1 MEDQIISAEL
11 LKKLEKLSAKF
22 EKSGQKL
29 SDYLDGMKHSQ
40 YLSYWDY
47 VHLETLLSLQRPKTD
62 LKDEMIFVTY
72 HQITELYFKLIL
84 WELDQLTTAS
94 NSEASAI
101 EASAESGPKEVSS
114 KVDAKTFLDKIQ
126 RINRYFRQ
134 LENSFSVMTEGMER
148 EQFAK
153 FRMALM
159 PSSGFQSVQYRLIEI
174 ASTDAVNL
182 VHPNHVL
189 WLSADSTDRE
199 FLDRLYWK
207 AGSRDTKTGQKNLTL
222 RQFEEKYD
230 KMLLGKIGEFRECN
244 LRQKMLPFIQP
255 ESPNS
260 EKIIAELRTF
270 DQLAN
275 VYWPLAHFKAAVR
288 YLVSGKEDKPATGGT
303 NWRKYLP
310 PRYQRI
316 TFFPELWTDEEKENW
331 GKSWVLENIPRG
343 QRKTKFEEK

>member
-29 SDYLDGMKHSQ
+29 SDYLDGMMHSQ
-40 YLSYWDY
+40 YLTYWDY
-47 VHLETLLSLQRPKTD
+47 VQIETLLSLQRPKTD

-84 WELDQLTTAS
+84 WELEQLTGTSDDQAS
-94 NSEASAI
+94 ENNEATT
-101 EASAESGPKEVSS
+101 E
-114 KVDAKTFLDKIQ
+114 AKTFLDKIQ
-126 RINRYFRQ
+126 RLNRYFRQ
-134 LENSFSVMTEGMER
+134 LESSFSVMTEGMER
-148 EQFAK
+148 QQFAE

-174 ASTDAVNL
+174 ASTDSVNL
-182 VHPNHVL
+182 VHPDHVL

-207 AGSRDTKTGQKNLTL
+207 AGSRDTKTGKKNLTL

-230 KMLLGKIGEFRECN
+230 KMLLSKLGEFRECN
-244 LRQKMLPFIQP
+244 LRQQIQPFIQP
-255 ESPNS
+255 EAPHS
-260 EKIIAELRTF
+260 EEIIAELRTY

-316 TFFPELWTDEEKENW
+316 IFFPELWTDEEKENW

-343 QRKTKFEEK
+343 QRNPKSEG

>member
-1 MEDQIISAEL
+1 MEDQFISAEL

-29 SDYLDGMKHSQ
+29 SDYLDGMMHSQ

-72 HQITELYFKLIL
+72 HQITELYFKLII
-84 WELDQLTTAS
+84 WELEQLTGAS
-94 NSEASAI
+94 DKTSEKDEGSKI
-101 EASAESGPKEVSS
+101 EPKTV
-114 KVDAKTFLDKIQ
+114 LDKIQ
-126 RINRYFRQ
+126 RVNRYFRQ
-134 LENSFSVMTEGMER
+134 LESSFSVMTEGMER

-174 ASTDAVNL
+174 TSTDAVNL
-182 VHPNHVL
+182 VHPDHVL

-199 FLDRLYWK
+199 YLDRLYWK
-207 AGSRDTKTGQKNLTL
+207 AGSRDTKTGKKYLTL

-230 KMLLGKIGEFRECN
+230 KMLLAKIGEFRECN
-244 LRQKMLPFIQP
+244 LRQRMQPFIQP
-255 ESPNS
+255 GSPHS
-260 EKIIAELRTF
+260 EKIIAELRTY

-316 TFFPELWTDEEKENW
+316 IFFPELWTDEEKENW

-343 QRKTKFEEK
+343 KRGPKSEG

>member
-29 SDYLDGMKHSQ
+29 SDYLDGMMHSQ
-40 YLSYWDY
+40 YLTYWDY
-47 VHLETLLSLQRPKTD
+47 VQLETLLSLQRPKTG

-84 WELDQLTTAS
+84 WELEQLTTGLDIDVAGDG
-94 NSEASAI
+94 E
-101 EASAESGPKEVSS
+101 KEESS
-114 KVDAKTFLDKIQ
+114 KIGAKTFLDKI
-126 RINRYFRQ
+126 RRLNRYFRQ
-134 LENSFSVMTEGMER
+134 LESSFSVMTEGMER
-148 EQFAK
+148 EQFAE

-174 ASTDAVNL
+174 TSTDVVNL
-182 VHPNHVL
+182 VHPDHVL

-207 AGSRDTKTGQKNLTL
+207 AGSRDTKTGKKNLTL
-222 RQFEEKYD
+222 RQFEERYD
-230 KMLLGKIGEFRECN
+230 KMLLGKIGEFRESN
-244 LRQKMLPFIQP
+244 LRQQMQPFIQP
-255 ESPNS
+255 ESPYS
-260 EKIIAELRTF
+260 EKIIAELRTY

-316 TFFPELWTDEEKENW
+316 IFFPELWTDEEKDNW

-343 QRKTKFEEK
+343 QRDHKSEG